1 MALASDSKVL
11 GTTALLALDAVA
23 IDTETTGLDPR
34 KARVVEFGAVRIAG
48 GRVDPSAALR
58 VLVNPGEPIPDTASR
73 VHGIRDG
80 DVAGAPAFAAA
91 WPQISAAI
99 GDTVLIA
106 HTIGFDLA
114 VFAREC
120 GRAGV
125 TWEPP
130 PVLDTRLLAEIAEPA
145 LADYSPDSL
154 AAWLGVT
161 ITGRHSA
168 LGDARAAAEIFR
180 ALVPKLRQKGVRTL
194 AEALRASRSLTATLA
209 QQQQAG
215 WSDVAPPQDDTLP
228 NARIDSYPYRHRTG
242 ELMAAAQ
249 FIAPEATIGAA
260 LDAMMRA
267 RISSLFVA
275 APGQARPQ
283 DTGIITERDILRAI
297 ARDRTA
303 ALALPVT
310 QAMSRPLE
318 TVPAD
323 AFAYL
328 AVSRMNRLKVRH
340 LGVTDDAG
348 IVVGALS
355 ARDLL
360 RLRAEGGILLGDRI
374 DQAADAGDLAGA
386 WGHLA
391 EVAAGLLREGLA
403 AREVATVVSRELCAM
418 TQRAA
423 IIAERRMDEAG
434 AGTPPCPY
442 AFVVLGS
449 AARGESLLAMDQ
461 DNAIVFAEGRP
472 DSAEDRWFAQLGTHV
487 ADILHEAGVP
497 YCTGGIMAKNAAWRG
512 SVATWQSRVRD
523 WIGRS
528 NPQDLLSVDIL
539 FDQRGVHGD
548 AALASSLWRESFDL
562 AAGEAGFAKLLAETA
577 GTVAP
582 ALNWIGGFKTENGR
596 IDLKKSGLFG
606 IVSMARALAIRH
618 HVTERATA
626 ARLSGIKALGLG
638 AEADLDALIDAQA
651 TFLDLILGQQ
661 IRDIANGVPPGNA
674 VEVKQLTRRDR
685 ERLHAALRAVTHLDT
700 LTRELLFRG

>member
-1 MALASDSKVL
+1 MAL

-34 KARVVEFGAVRIAG
+34 KARIVEFGAVRIAG
-48 GRVDPSAALR
+48 GRIDPASELR
-58 VLVNPGEPIPDTASR
+58 LLIDPGEPIPDASSQ
-73 VHGIRDG
+73 VHGIRDA
-80 DVAGAPAFAAA
+80 DVAGAPDFAAA
-91 WPQISAAI
+91 WPRIGAAMQ
-99 GDTVLIA
+99 DTVLVG

-120 GRAGV
+120 ERAGLA
-125 TWEPP
+125 WEAPP
-130 PVLDTRLLAEIAEPA
+130 ALDTRLLAEIAEPA
-145 LADYSPDSL
+145 LADYSPESL
-154 AAWLGVT
+154 ADWLGVT

-168 LGDARAAAEIFR
+168 LGDAHAAAQLFE
-180 ALVPKLRQKGVRTL
+180 ALIPKLRQRGIRTL
-194 AEALRASRSLTATLA
+194 AETMRACRALTTTLE
-209 QQQQAG
+209 QQHQAG
-215 WSDVAPPQDDTLP
+215 WSESAPPEGIQAS
-228 NARIDSYPYRHRTG
+228 ARVDSYPYRHRTG

-249 FIAPEATIGAA
+249 FIAPDASIGDA
-260 LDAMMRA
+260 LDRMMQA

-275 APGQARPQ
+275 AAGAARPQ
-283 DTGIITERDILRAI
+283 DTGIITERDILRAV

-303 ALALPVT
+303 ALALPVAST
-310 QAMSRPLE
+310 MSRPLA

-340 LGVTDDAG
+340 LGVTDESGA
-348 IVVGALS
+348 VVGALS

-374 DQAADAGDLAGA
+374 DQAANAGDLAGA
-386 WGHLA
+386 WSHIA
-391 EVAAGLLREGLA
+391 EVAAGLTAEGLS
-403 AREVATVVSRELCAM
+403 AREVAAVISRELGAM

-423 IIAERRMDEAG
+423 IIAERRMQEAG
-434 AGTPPCPY
+434 SGAPPCPY

-461 DNAIVFAEGRP
+461 DNAIVFADGAP
-472 DSAEDRWFAQLGTHV
+472 DGAEDRWFAQLGTHV

-497 YCTGGIMAKNAAWRG
+497 YCKGGVMAKNAPWRG
-512 SVATWQSRVRD
+512 SLAKWQGRVRD

-528 NPQDLLSVDIL
+528 NPQDLLSVDIF
-539 FDQRGVHGD
+539 FDLRGVHGD
-548 AALASSLWRESFDL
+548 TTLASALWRESFDR

-582 ALNWIGGFKTENGR
+582 ALNFIGGFKTENGR

-606 IVSMARALAIRH
+606 IVSMARALAVRH

-626 ARLSGIKALGLG
+626 ARLAGIKALGLG
-638 AEADLDALIDAQA
+638 AETDLDALIDAQA
-651 TFLDLILGQQ
+651 TFLDLILAQQ
-661 IRDIANGVPPGNA
+661 IRDIAAGVPPGNA
-674 VEVKQLTRRDR
+674 VEVKSLSRRERD
-685 ERLHAALRAVTHLDT
+685 RLHAALRAVGHLDT
-700 LTRELLFRG
+700 LTRDLLFRI